1 MNKLD
6 KKIQQLKFLKLSIHL
21 FQSNDE
27 KRAMI
32 SDLPRNKL

>member
-6 KKIQQLKFLKLSIHL
+6 KKIQQLKFLKLSIRL

-27 KRAMI
+27 KRTMI
-32 SDLPRNKL
+32 SDLPKNKL